1 MNSNIE
7 NEGLRKLKEALKE
20 INKWEYE
27 NLHLDALEEVI
38 PSIRYQKRMERLIR
52 RQKQPYWRYVNTI
65 GKRVAVFAVAIA
77 LAVALSLSV
86 SAVREPVVKFF
97 INVYEK
103 FVEFFYDENDIAR
116 APDAIETVYTL
127 GYVPEGYE
135 LERCEIGDLV
145 TRFVWT
151 NQNGERISFSQG
163 VLGLWNQ
170 MDNDNSNYEILY
182 VDKMY
187 IACLVKENNEYFY
200 WQEDNYRFTL
210 HIPRDLPFECVRKII
225 ESIMTY
231 EVNI

>member
-65 GKRVAVFAVAIA
+65 GKRVAVFAVSIA

-116 APDAIETVYTL
+116 VPDTIESVYTL
-127 GYVPEGYE
+127 SYVPEGYE
-135 LERCEIGDLV
+135 LKSCDIADLG
-145 TRFVWT
+145 TRIVWT
-151 NQNGERISFSQG
+151 DGNENKIFLCKVS
-163 VLGLWNQ
+163 W
-170 MDNDNSNYEILY
+170 MDIL
-182 VDKMY
+182 
-187 IACLVKENNEYFY
+187 
-200 WQEDNYRFTL
+200 
-210 HIPRDLPFECVRKII
+210 
-225 ESIMTY
+225 
-231 EVNI
+231 